1 MHALIV
7 DDERDI
13 REVARLS
20 LELVGGWIVDVADC
34 GADAIDQART
44 LVPDVIL
51 LDVMMPGIDGVATLH
66 ALLQDPA
73 TRHIPVIFLTAKA
86 QVGERRRLEEA
97 GVCGLIAKPFDP
109 MSLADEVGAILASV
123 SENVP
128 GAGSACGG
136 YESDEGVEAIDEWP

>member
-7 DDERDI
+7 DDEADI

-20 LELVGGWIVDVADC
+20 LELIGGWDVTAADC
-34 GADAIDQART
+34 GSDAIAKARA

-51 LDVMMPGIDGVATLH
+51 LDVMMPGIDGVATLQV
-66 ALLQDPA
+66 LSEDPA

-97 GVCGLIAKPFDP
+97 GACGLIAKPFDP
-109 MSLADEVGAILASV
+109 MSLAEEVAEILA
-123 SENVP
+123 
-128 GAGSACGG
+128 
-136 YESDEGVEAIDEWP
+136 AI

>member
-20 LELVGGWIVDVADC
+20 LELVGGWVVDVADC
-34 GADAIDQART
+34 GSAAIDQARA

-66 ALLQDPA
+66 ALSQDPA
-73 TRHIPVIFLTAKA
+73 TRHIPVVFLTAKA

-97 GVCGLIAKPFDP
+97 GACGLIAKPFDP
-109 MSLADEVGAILASV
+109 MRLADEVGAILAAV
-123 SENVP
+123 SENAP
-128 GAGSACGG
+128 RAGSARRRD
-136 YESDEGVEAIDEWP
+136 EPDEGVEAIDEWA